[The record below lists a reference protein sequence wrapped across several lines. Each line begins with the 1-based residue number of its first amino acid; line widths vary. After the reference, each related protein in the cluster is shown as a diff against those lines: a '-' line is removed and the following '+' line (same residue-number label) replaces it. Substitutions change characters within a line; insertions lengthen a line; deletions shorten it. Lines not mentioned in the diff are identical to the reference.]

1 MSFHSLDNFNNFFL
15 NSEETDDEILF
26 ELDSIHCK
34 LDILAKMLLL
44 TNFDEKIKLYN
55 QFFK

>member
-1 MSFHSLDNFNNFFL
+1 MSFHSLDDFNNFFL
-15 NSEETDDEILF
+15 NNEEANDEILF

-34 LDILAKMLLL
+34 LDILAKMFLL
-44 TNFDEKIKLYN
+44 TDFDEKIKLYN